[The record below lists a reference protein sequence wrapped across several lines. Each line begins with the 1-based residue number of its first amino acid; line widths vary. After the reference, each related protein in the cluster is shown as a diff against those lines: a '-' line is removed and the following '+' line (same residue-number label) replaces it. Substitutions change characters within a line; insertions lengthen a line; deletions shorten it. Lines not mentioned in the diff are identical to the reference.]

1 MPEVSPKVSMSV
13 NVIALITMV
22 IGGGVAYGK
31 VQANLDEN
39 AKTIERLNALLES
52 RAVQV
57 ADLQIVNA
65 RRDEQFGA
73 ILRDVTYLRAAID
86 KLNDRLE
93 KSK

>member
-1 MPEVSPKVSMSV
+1 MSEVSPKVSMSI
-13 NVIALITMV
+13 NVLALITMI

-31 VQANLDEN
+31 VQANIDEH
-39 AKTIERLNALLES
+39 AKAVERLNTLLEA

-57 ADLQIVNA
+57 LDLQVAAA

-86 KLNDRLE
+86 KLSERLE